1 MMVVVDVDVM
11 LSQGNAQLLVT
22 QPLLKAVEIR
32 MLSMVQQKSAPLT
45 SRQSIAEQAAAYH
58 LQTGGQRIRARL
70 AIQAGMALKLSVDD
84 VVSIA
89 ATSELVH
96 NASLVHDDLQDRDTV
111 RHGVA
116 TVWSAY
122 GDGIAICAGD
132 LLLSAAYGAL
142 ASVSQT
148 HWLPTLMSILHHRI
162 LDASNG
168 QCADLTNEKSRN
180 FSLADYENLAMLKSG
195 AFLALPMELTLA
207 AGGDLQAACTARC
220 AAQSF
225 AIGYQIFD
233 DLNDVQKDVCRHS
246 PQPALNA
253 VAVMQASAPGSNAK
267 AMARELAIKHLTA
280 AAASSLLLPHQCGQL
295 LHQLALDLT
304 ARISSITS

>member
-1 MMVVVDVDVM
+1 MMVVVDVM
-11 LSQGNAQLLVT
+11 LSQGNAQLFAA
-22 QPLLKAVEIR
+22 QPLLEAVEIQ
-32 MLSMVQQKSAPLT
+32 MLSMVQQKSVF
-45 SRQSIAEQAAAYH
+45 SINRQSIAEQAAAYH

-70 AIQAGMALKLSVDD
+70 AIQAGMSLKLPVDD

-89 ATSELVH
+89 AASELVH
-96 NASLVHDDLQDRDTV
+96 NASLVHDDLQDRDTM

-116 TVWSAY
+116 AVWSVY

-132 LLLSAAYGAL
+132 VLLSAAYGAL
-142 ASVSQT
+142 AGVNQT
-148 HWLPTLMSILHHRI
+148 RLLPTLMSILRHRI

-168 QCADLTNEKSRN
+168 QCADLTSKKSHT
-180 FSLADYENLAMLKSG
+180 FSLTDYENLASLKSG
-195 AFLALPMELTLA
+195 ALLSLPTELALA
-207 AGGDLQAACTARC
+207 AGGNLQAVPTAFR
-220 AAQSF
+220 AAKSF

-246 PQPALNA
+246 SQPALNA

-267 AMARELAIKHLTA
+267 VMAGELAIKHLNA

-295 LHQLALDLT
+295 LHELALDLS
-304 ARISSITS
+304 ARISSIAS

>member
-1 MMVVVDVDVM
+1 MMVVVDVM

-22 QPLLKAVEIR
+22 EPLIKVVEIR
-32 MLSMVQQKSAPLT
+32 MLGLVQQKSVPPT
-45 SRQSIAEQAAAYH
+45 SGQSTAERAAAYH

-70 AIQAGMALKLSVDD
+70 AIHAGMALKLPVDD

-89 ATSELVH
+89 TACELVH
-96 NASLVHDDLQDRDTV
+96 NASLIHDDLQDRDIM
-111 RHGVA
+111 RHDVA

-142 ASVSQT
+142 AGVSQT
-148 HWLPTLMSILHHRI
+148 HLLPTLMSILHHRI
-162 LDASNG
+162 LDTSNG
-168 QCADLTNEKSRN
+168 QCADLTIEKFHT
-180 FSLADYENLAMLKSG
+180 FSLTDYENLAVLKSG
-195 AFLALPMELTLA
+195 ALLALPMELVLA
-207 AGGDLQAACTARC
+207 AGGDLQAVPTALR

-246 PQPALNA
+246 SQPALNA
-253 VAVMQASAPGSNAK
+253 VAVMQANAPDSNAR
-267 AMARELAIKHLTA
+267 AMAGELAIKHLGA

-295 LHQLALDLT
+295 LHQLALDLS
-304 ARISSITS
+304 ARISSIAS